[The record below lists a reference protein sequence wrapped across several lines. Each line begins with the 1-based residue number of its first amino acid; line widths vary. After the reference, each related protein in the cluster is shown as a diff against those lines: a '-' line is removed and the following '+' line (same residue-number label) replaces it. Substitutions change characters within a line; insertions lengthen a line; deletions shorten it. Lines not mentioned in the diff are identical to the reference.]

1 MADSS
6 QIILNR
12 MLSNVDPQYD
22 TSSGSFFYDF
32 NAPMSIELSE
42 AYKLVEDI
50 ITRRN
55 IATSTG
61 DYLTELCS
69 EEGID
74 RHLATYSVG
83 QVTLTGIP
91 GATVSPGDLVSSGL
105 INYEVLESAV
115 IPQSGQ
121 VTVNIQS
128 KALGSIGNVPVGSI
142 KSFPK
147 TLTGITAVTNAEATT
162 GGYDQ
167 ESDDSLKERYYIKVR
182 TPGTSGNPYHYLQWA
197 RDVVGVG
204 SAKVFDTWNGNG
216 TVKVVIADSNKR
228 GASQDLIDQTF
239 NYIETQRPIGAN
251 VTVMSAIEMPLNVTA
266 NITLQPGGDLD
277 TIKAQFS
284 SALDT
289 YLKSVAFNT
298 TYVSIAFVGNLLL
311 DTGIKDYT
319 NLMINGKAEPVTL
332 TEEEIAVIG
341 SVNFS

>member
-1 MADSS
+1 MSDSS
-6 QIILNR
+6 QVILNR
-12 MLSNVDPQYD
+12 MLSNVDPKYD
-22 TSSGSFFYDF
+22 TSNGSFFYDF

-55 IATSTG
+55 IATSTA

-69 EEGID
+69 EEGND

-83 QVTLTGIP
+83 QVVLNGLL

-105 INYEVLESAV
+105 INFEILESAT
-115 IPQSGQ
+115 IPENGQ
-121 VTVNIQS
+121 ISVNIRS
-128 KALGSIGNVPVGSI
+128 KTLGSIGNVPVGSI
-142 KSFPK
+142 NSFPK
-147 TLTGITAVTNAEATT
+147 TLTGVTAVTNPTATT

-204 SAKVFDTWNGNG
+204 SAKVFDTWNGAG
-216 TVKVVIADSNKR
+216 SVKVVIADSNKR
-228 GASQDLIDQTF
+228 GASQDLITSTF

-251 VTVMSAIEMPLNVTA
+251 VTVISAIEKPLNVTA
-266 NITLQPGGDLD
+266 SITLQPGGDLD
-277 TIKAQFS
+277 TVKAQFS

-311 DTGIKDYT
+311 DTGIRDYT
-319 NLMINGKAEPVTL
+319 NLQINGIAEPVTL

-341 SVNFS
+341 SVTFS

>member
-6 QIILNR
+6 AVILNR
-12 MLSNVDPQYD
+12 MLSNVDPSYD
-22 TSSGSFFYDF
+22 TSNGSFFYDF

-83 QVTLTGIP
+83 QVILKGLP
-91 GATVSPGDLVSSGL
+91 GAIISPGDLVSSGL
-105 INYEVLESAV
+105 INFEILESAV
-115 IPQSGQ
+115 IIESGQ
-121 VTVNIQS
+121 VMVNIKS
-128 KALGSIGNVPVGSI
+128 KTLGSIGNVPVGSI
-142 KSFPK
+142 TSFPK
-147 TLTGITAVTNAEATT
+147 TLTGITEVTNAVATT
-162 GGYDQ
+162 SGYDQ

-182 TPGTSGNPYHYLQWA
+182 TPATSGNPYHYLQWA

-204 SAKVFDTWNGNG
+204 SAKVFDTWNGWG
-216 TVKVVIADSNKR
+216 SVKVVIADSNKR
-228 GASQDLIDQTF
+228 GANQDLIDQTF
-239 NYIETQRPIGAN
+239 NYIESVRPIGAN
-251 VTVMSAIEMPLNVTA
+251 VTVISAIEKPLNVTA
-266 NITLQPGGDLD
+266 SITLQPGGDLD
-277 TIKAQFS
+277 TVKAQFS
-284 SALDT
+284 NALEA

-298 TYVSIAFVGNLLL
+298 AYISIAFVGNLLL

-341 SVNFS
+341 SVTFS

>member
-1 MADSS
+1 MAESS
-6 QIILNR
+6 AIVLNR
-12 MLSNVDPQYD
+12 MLGNVDPKYD
-22 TSSGSFFYDF
+22 TSDGSFFYDF
-32 NAPMSIELSE
+32 NAPMSIELGE

-74 RHLATYSVG
+74 RHLATYSIG
-83 QVTLTGIP
+83 SVTLTGLP

-105 INYEVLESAV
+105 INFEVLESAV
-115 IPQSGQ
+115 VPVGGQ

-128 KALGSIGNVPVGSI
+128 KVLGSIGNVPVGSI

-147 TLTGITAVTNAEATT
+147 TLTGITAVTNTEPTT

-167 ESDDSLKERYYIKVR
+167 ESDDNLRERYYIKVR
-182 TPGTSGNPYHYLQWA
+182 TPGTSGNPYHYLSWA

-204 SAKVFDTWNGNG
+204 LAKVFDTWNGG
-216 TVKVVIADSNKR
+216 GSVKVVIADSNKR
-228 GASQDLIDQTF
+228 GANQTLITNTF
-239 NYIETQRPIGAN
+239 NYIESQRPIGAN
-251 VTVMSAIEMPLNVTA
+251 VTVISAIEKSLNITA
-266 NITLQPGGDLD
+266 SITLQPGGDLA
-277 TIKAQFS
+277 TVKAQFS
-284 SALDT
+284 TALDT

-298 TYVSIAFVGNLLL
+298 TYISIAFVGNLLL

-319 NLMINGKAEPVTL
+319 NLQINGKAEPVTL

-341 SVNFS
+341 SVTFS